1 MEIVIMMESIV
12 IVVMAV
18 FMVKFLTDR
27 KSATVIQRK
36 LCENEINRLK
46 RDNGNLQA
54 KLEIADRYRNE
65 YEKLCKETKN
75 MHKKYKET
83 MESFQRIEKEY
94 TGYLEELKRA

>member
-1 MEIVIMMESIV
+1 M
-12 IVVMAV
+12 
-18 FMVKFLTDR
+18 FFN
-27 KSATVIQRK
+27 KSKQLSKDVEALLLK
-36 LCENEINRLK
+36 ENKRLK
-46 RDNGNLQA
+46 RENENLREL
-54 KLEIADRYRNE
+54 LEIADRYRNE